1 MPKAKSE
8 ISQKRN
14 ETKRCHTCTKH
25 TQTHEGTDYKASSS
39 DIIRAKFHI
48 SHMSSLQY
56 WYYCLGGSMK
66 QAVFVAK

>member
-1 MPKAKSE
+1 MP
-8 ISQKRN
+8 N
-14 ETKRCHTCTKH
+14 MYETH
-25 TQTHEGTDYKASSS
+25 TQTHEGTDYKASSL